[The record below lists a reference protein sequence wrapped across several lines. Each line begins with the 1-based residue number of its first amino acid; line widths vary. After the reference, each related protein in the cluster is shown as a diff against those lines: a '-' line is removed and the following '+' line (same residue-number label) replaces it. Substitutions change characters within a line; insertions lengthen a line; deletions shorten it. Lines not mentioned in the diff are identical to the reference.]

1 MDTLVCG
8 LDWTPLILFDYIK
21 LKLSTPPPFCQ
32 FLQHIVS
39 LHSCFVLLEVS
50 SAGVQHMHEQ
60 ILSLHRH
67 WADQKLL
74 AVGFLSLVTE
84 SIIGT
89 SAMIHSTAASL
100 SRTLKNCKSQK
111 NNSCVTIKHQPPE
124 LNKVANME
132 LAETAVPPVKLLKRI
147 YLPSTFTC
155 GWHQQKNPNT
165 DSTHPRHRVQSWTR

>member
-1 MDTLVCG
+1 METLLFWSRSLDFDWYESFNLGGTNLFEFYLLSSVSKCFMSKIHTLMYTATRG
-8 LDWTPLILFDYIK
+8 SVFCPWTLWCADWTPLILFDYIK

-100 SRTLKNCKSQK
+100 SKDTE
-111 NNSCVTIKHQPPE
+111 E
-124 LNKVANME
+124 L
-132 LAETAVPPVKLLKRI
+132 
-147 YLPSTFTC
+147 
-155 GWHQQKNPNT
+155 
-165 DSTHPRHRVQSWTR
+165 

>member
-74 AVGFLSLVTE
+74 AVGFLLLVTE

-100 SRTLKNCKSQK
+100 SKDTE
-111 NNSCVTIKHQPPE
+111 E
-124 LNKVANME
+124 L
-132 LAETAVPPVKLLKRI
+132 
-147 YLPSTFTC
+147 
-155 GWHQQKNPNT
+155 
-165 DSTHPRHRVQSWTR
+165 